1 MLNCKW
7 FLDKGKEKAKGDI
20 YVLEKRK
27 EGKKKKRDKHGNLL
41 IWKRNTLNTMFS
53 EKSIEIRL
61 RMSLQFTF
69 SLQVSKKKNI

>member
-1 MLNCKW
+1 M
-7 FLDKGKEKAKGDI
+7 
-20 YVLEKRK
+20 
-27 EGKKKKRDKHGNLL
+27 L

-61 RMSLQFTF
+61 RMCLQFTF

>member
-41 IWKRNTLNTMFS
+41 IWNGL
-53 EKSIEIRL
+53 
-61 RMSLQFTF
+61 
-69 SLQVSKKKNI
+69 

>member
-41 IWKRNTLNTMFS
+41 IWNGKNRKEASNF
-53 EKSIEIRL
+53 E
-61 RMSLQFTF
+61 SL
-69 SLQVSKKKNI
+69 SGA